1 MPGGFTQDTR
11 AGKLTTPFGDDVLL
25 LSRFRA
31 EEEISQVHP
40 YRIEALS
47 TDDNLD
53 FNQALGQNCTLTLLS
68 PEGLERHFCGVLVEA
83 ELKGM
88 RDDLWVYHLELRPW
102 LWLLKHAAS
111 SKIFENK
118 TAPEVIKKVFSDRGF
133 SDFREA
139 LTVTYPQLP
148 YCVQY
153 NETDFDF
160 VTRLMQ
166 KNGIYYFFEHSDG
179 VHKLVLA
186 DSKSS
191 HQPAPGVEKLSY
203 VSAMRAGSSD
213 DDKQGF
219 RSWTKNRK
227 FTTGIATL
235 NANDYTRSSSS
246 LKSNSNKPGSYSH
259 GSLEAYSH
267 TSNHKTE
274 REGVRLAS
282 VVVDARKAADQ
293 HRTGHGQIP
302 SLFPGCLVT
311 VTGHPDDGEN
321 KEYLVLRCSHRFTSQ
336 GYRSWSGAGSSL
348 SAAFNEGDAG
358 SAGGSDSGIDDPS
371 DGGSFQDYYGSAG
384 MADSSQPYR
393 AAQDAHTPKIY
404 GVTVGMVCGND
415 EIDTDPKGLGTIK
428 VELPLYEAGSN
439 SFWAQ
444 TTQFW
449 AGSGS
454 RGALFLPRM
463 GDEVVVAFE
472 HGDPDHPIVIG
483 SLYNSSNKPPV
494 DLPGNKN
501 ISEIRTLSTPGG
513 GGYHLLAFDDTDG
526 SELMNIQAQK
536 DLTILIKN
544 NETRT
549 VNSNQSETIQGNITK
564 TTQGDENERTNG
576 KVTRTVDKT
585 ETVTTTMGY
594 NLSSNVEIVLTV
606 GGSSITIN
614 QSGITMQAP
623 LITINADA
631 MVSINGG

>member
-1 MPGGFTQDTR
+1 
-11 AGKLTTPFGDDVLL
+11 

-31 EEEISQVHP
+31 EEELSQVHP
-40 YRIEALS
+40 YHVEALS
-47 TDDNLD
+47 NEDDLD
-53 FNQALGQNCTLTLLS
+53 FDKALGRNCTLTLIT
-68 PEGLERHFCGVLVEA
+68 PEELERHFCGVLVEA

-88 RDDLWVYHLELRPW
+88 RDDLWVYQLELRPW
-102 LWLLKHAAS
+102 LWLLKHASS
-111 SKIFENK
+111 SKIFENQK
-118 TAPEVIKKVFSDRGF
+118 APDIIMKIFTDRGF
-133 SDFREA
+133 TDFRSA
-139 LTVTYPQLP
+139 LTNNYPALQ

-166 KNGIYYFFEHSDG
+166 KNGIYYFFEHTDG
-179 VHKLVLA
+179 THTLVLA

-191 HQPAPGVEKLSY
+191 HKPAPGVETLSY
-203 VSAMRAGSSD
+203 ESSMRAGAGD
-213 DDKQGF
+213 GDKQGF

-227 FTTGIATL
+227 FTTGRATL
-235 NANDYTRSSSS
+235 NANDYTKWGAS
-246 LKSNSNKPGSYSH
+246 LRADSDKSGDYGH
-259 GSLEAYSH
+259 GSLSAYSH
-267 TSNHKTE
+267 TSNHKE
-274 REGVRLAS
+274 QEEGERLAK
-282 VVVDARKAADQ
+282 VVIDARKAVDQ

-311 VTGHPDDGEN
+311 LKGHPEFNEN
-321 KEYLVLRCSHRFTSQ
+321 IEYLVQRCSHRFTSQ
-336 GYRSWSGAGSSL
+336 GYRSWSGGVGGALGADFNAG
-348 SAAFNEGDAG
+348 NAG
-358 SAGGSDSGIDDPS
+358 SAGASDSGVDDPY
-371 DGGSFQDYYGSAG
+371 DGGSLQDYDGSAG
-384 MADSSQPYR
+384 MSASSQPYR

-428 VELPLYEAGSN
+428 VELPLYEEGSN

-483 SLYNSSNKPPV
+483 SLYNSSNKPPET
-494 DLPGNKN
+494 LPDNKN
-501 ISEIRTLSTPGG
+501 ISEIRTRSTPSGG
-513 GGYHLLAFDDTDG
+513 GGYHLLSFDDTTG

-549 VNSNQSETIQGNITK
+549 VYKDQSETIQGNITK
-564 TTQGDENERTNG
+564 ATWKNETETTHGT
-576 KVTRTVDKT
+576 VTRTVDKT
-585 ETVTTTMGY
+585 ETVTATQGY
-594 NLSSNVEIVLTV
+594 SLTSDVQIVLTV
-606 GGSSITIN
+606 GGSSITID
-614 QSGITMQAP
+614 QSGITIHAP
-623 LITINADA
+623 LVTINGDA